1 MQSATSNP
9 TVAHSK
15 PGVPDIHWTE
25 LQSLWNTATLDSNLV
40 FPVKFI
46 RLVSAFLESLN
57 DQDTVYFQ
65 SVTRQLI
72 VASAQTL
79 EMKSLQKPAR
89 CLVKKIAIVARD
101 RAIAMLFLVNEEL
114 VAEERLRRVETWL
127 HLEEYKPYYNL
138 DEVMT
143 TNLIANLHNA
153 TYQHGVKELVG
164 ECSSK
169 IEKCSK
175 RRGKKKNNKKK
186 KKKKKKKKLSTV
198 NFDDASVEPDAN
210 LRAVNCSCSKDH
222 NNRVPPLSFRTC

>member
-1 MQSATSNP
+1 MQSATSKP
-9 TVAHSK
+9 TVAHGK
-15 PGVPDIHWTE
+15 LGVPGIHWTE
-25 LQSLWNTATLDSNLV
+25 LQSLWDTATLDSKLV

-72 VASAQTL
+72 VASAQAL
-79 EMKSLQKPAR
+79 EMKSLKKPAR

-127 HLEEYKPYYNL
+127 NLEEYKPYYNL

-153 TYQHGVKELVG
+153 TYQPTGPLHG
-164 ECSSK
+164 S
-169 IEKCSK
+169 
-175 RRGKKKNNKKK
+175 
-186 KKKKKKKKLSTV
+186 
-198 NFDDASVEPDAN
+198 
-210 LRAVNCSCSKDH
+210 
-222 NNRVPPLSFRTC
+222 RTIL